1 MAGYSLGGADLL
13 RRAMGKKIQE
23 AMDAE
28 RPKFIAGA
36 AENGVDAKT
45 AEEVWALLDKFANYG
60 FNKSHAAAYGLV
72 SYQTAWLKANH
83 PVEYMAA
90 VMNADI
96 HLTDKLNVYKRE
108 VERLGI
114 GLVPPCVNRSDAV
127 FSVAE
132 GRIVYALGA
141 IKNVGGEAMRL
152 LVAARGEAPF
162 RTLFDLARRVDLR
175 LIGKRALEMLARAG
189 AFDALDTNRARVFA
203 GLDALIAHSAACMT
217 SAPRRRCRCSARQ
230 RRICRTRGCPIPH
243 PGCQQKSWPRNMPRS
258 ASTCRAIRWKTIAGR
273 LPARGSRR

>member
-13 RRAMGKKIQE
+13 RRAMGKKIQA

-36 AENGVDAKT
+36 AGKRRRCAKT

-60 FNKSHAAAYGLV
+60 FNKSHAAAYGAGQL
-72 SYQTAWLKANH
+72 SDRLAEGEPPGRIH
-83 PVEYMAA
+83 GRGDER
-90 VMNADI
+90 DI

-108 VERLGI
+108 VDRLGI
-114 GLVPPCVNRSDAV
+114 ELVPPCVNRSNAV

-141 IKNVGGEAMRL
+141 LKNVGRGD
-152 LVAARGEAPF
+152 AAAGRGA
-162 RTLFDLARRVDLR
+162 RRGGRSATCSTSRRVDLR
-175 LIGKRALEMLARAG
+175 VGKRALEMLARAG
-189 AFDALDTNRARVFA
+189 AFDALDANRARVFA
-203 GLDALIAHSAACMT
+203 GLDALIAHSAALHDERA
-217 SAPRRRCRCSARQ
+217 SAQVSLFGEAAQDLP
-230 RRICRTRGCPIPH
+230 TRGCPIPH